1 MIFLPLYA
9 LLTSISIIFTL
20 TSGLVPF
27 GLSIYQRM
35 FTLSSTLSSLNIPS
49 VWNHVSSVLEWDDLF
64 EESLLSIDLSPL
76 VQLIHLSLGE
86 FMEFPTFPSTPVHC
100 IERDVNDWAHH
111 TLTKVFISLIS
122 PTHILTPL
130 TLKG

>member
-1 MIFLPLYA
+1 M
-9 LLTSISIIFTL
+9 
-20 TSGLVPF
+20 G
-27 GLSIYQRM
+27 
-35 FTLSSTLSSLNIPS
+35 
-49 VWNHVSSVLEWDDLF
+49 DLF
-64 EESLLSIDLSPL
+64 EEYLLSIDLLLL
-76 VQLIHLSLGE
+76 VQLVHLSLGE
-86 FMEFPTFPSTPVHC
+86 FMELPTLPSTPVHY